1 MKEKGINSE
10 ATKRINRLLVLR
22 LLCTSPGLSRTE
34 LTRQTGLAKMT
45 VTNIIADLMV
55 HRMVRE
61 TKPVEK
67 GKTGAGRKQMALRLS
82 EEAPCVAGVWLSRDG
97 CEGMVVTPE
106 LEELAH
112 GAFRFHAEETADSI
126 LEKLTELCGTLIKKS
141 GRRVA
146 AIGISAIGPLNIPAR
161 IILNPPNFFGIR
173 NFAVGERLSHRLALP
188 VVLQNDMNAAALA
201 EKYYGLGRDI
211 RNFAYVG
218 ITNGIGAGVV
228 LDDRLFEGTRG
239 VAGELG
245 HVIIDSHGILC
256 HCGNRGCL
264 ETFVSVPRIMERFSQ
279 QFGRTFSGL
288 EEICRFSE
296 VDETGHSLM
305 NRICGEFATGLV
317 SFCNLFDPQMVLI
330 GHEGASFGDDQL
342 HFIEAEVN
350 RRILGSAMG
359 KISLIRSSFG
369 RKAPIYGAAV
379 TALKRIFDGD
389 LLYDEMFSE

>member
-61 TKPVEK
+61 TEPVEK

-173 NFAVGERLSHRLALP
+173 NFAVGERLS
-188 VVLQNDMNAAALA
+188 
-201 EKYYGLGRDI
+201 
-211 RNFAYVG
+211 
-218 ITNGIGAGVV
+218 IGW
-228 LDDRLFEGTRG
+228 
-239 VAGELG
+239 
-245 HVIIDSHGILC
+245 
-256 HCGNRGCL
+256 HCR
-264 ETFVSVPRIMERFSQ
+264 
-279 QFGRTFSGL
+279 
-288 EEICRFSE
+288 
-296 VDETGHSLM
+296 
-305 NRICGEFATGLV
+305 
-317 SFCNLFDPQMVLI
+317 
-330 GHEGASFGDDQL
+330 
-342 HFIEAEVN
+342 
-350 RRILGSAMG
+350 
-359 KISLIRSSFG
+359 
-369 RKAPIYGAAV
+369 
-379 TALKRIFDGD
+379 
-389 LLYDEMFSE
+389 